1 MYNFL
6 LGMMYSM
13 MLITVFVALPLLFIL
28 RLLVVIRHRLPKK
41 IALLIVLL
49 PFSYGY
55 YRYLKKEHQIKLYHT
70 LLKLL
75 AIFAIIG
82 ILFTL
87 YQRFI

>member
-1 MYNFL
+1 MYSFL

-13 MLITVFVALPLLFIL
+13 MLISVLIALPLLLIL
-28 RLLVVIRHRLPKK
+28 RLVVVIRYRIPRKT
-41 IALLIVLL
+41 ALLIVLL

-55 YRYLKKEHQIKLYHT
+55 YRYLKKEQQMKLYRSVVT
-70 LLKLL
+70 LLFV
-75 AIFAIIG
+75 FAILG